1 MHMYMDLTP
10 TQQELQEELEAIR
23 HNLPVDGYT
32 TSIGE
37 LLSSYEDGTLIIA
50 PDKPG
55 AHDINKEQKTRII
68 ENLLIGLP
76 APSITVLMDK
86 TGRYE
91 LIEGEQ
97 WLKTV
102 FQFMGK
108 IETRYSF
115 RMENPK
121 ILKSAAGFAW
131 SEDSFSKTP
140 EKFLSVHQRI
150 DLKRVKVKLNIIASR
165 DNQPVR
171 EYYN

>member
-1 MHMYMDLTP
+1 MDMDLTP
-10 TQQELQEELEAIR
+10 AQQELQEELEAVR
-23 HNLPVDGYT
+23 HNLPVGGYE

-37 LLSSYEDGTLIIA
+37 LLSSYEDGNLIIA

-97 WLKTV
+97 WLKTL

-115 RMENPK
+115 RMENPR
-121 ILKSAAGFAW
+121 ILKSAEGFAW

-140 EKFLSVHQRI
+140 KKFLSVHQRT
-150 DLKRVKVKLNIIASR
+150 DLKRVRVKLNIIASR

>member
-1 MHMYMDLTP
+1 MDMDLTP
-10 TQQELQEELEAIR
+10 AQQELQEELEAVR
-23 HNLPVDGYT
+23 RNLPVGGYET
-32 TSIGE
+32 PIGE
-37 LLSSYEDGTLIIA
+37 LLSLYEDGNLITA

-115 RMENPK
+115 RMENPR

-140 EKFLSVHQRI
+140 EKFLSVHQRT
-150 DLKRVKVKLNIIASR
+150 DLKRVRVKLNIIASR

>member
-1 MHMYMDLTP
+1 MDMDLTP
-10 TQQELQEELEAIR
+10 AQQELQEELEAVR
-23 HNLPVDGYT
+23 HNLPVGGYE

-37 LLSSYEDGTLIIA
+37 LLSSYEDGNLIIA

-150 DLKRVKVKLNIIASR
+150 DLKRVKVKLNIIVSR